1 MDSVLMPAALR
12 IEHVYYSWDSK
23 NYSLEDIDV
32 TIHDNEFTA
41 IIGQNGAGKSTLL
54 KNISGL
60 LRPSG
65 GSIYIRGKNAREMTV
80 PQIAAEIGFVMQN
93 PDRQLFSAT
102 VYDEVSFA
110 LKNTGLAE
118 REIRRRTEESLETV
132 GLSGQ
137 RDVFPPALG
146 RGDRTKTII
155 AAVLAMGSNIII
167 LDEPVAGQDYSGS
180 RRIMDIAAE
189 LREKGRTII
198 IVTHNI
204 AMAAEYARRILVMH
218 EKRIYMDGRPEDIFC
233 RFEELAKAN
242 ILPPPAARLS
252 RELQKELPLERIAM
266 TTEELARMLI
276 SLKRK
281 QAAIPIGRM

>member
-1 MDSVLMPAALR
+1 MDSLLTPAALR
-12 IEHVYYSWDSK
+12 IEHVYYSWDSQ

-54 KNISGL
+54 KNITGL
-60 LRPSG
+60 LRPSR

-80 PQIAAEIGFVMQN
+80 PQIAAETGFVMQN

-110 LKNTGLAE
+110 LKNVGLAE

-137 RDVFPPALG
+137 RDAFPPALG
-146 RGDRTKTII
+146 RGDRTKTVI
-155 AAVLAMGSNIII
+155 AAVLAMGSKIII

-218 EKRIYMDGRPEDIFC
+218 EKRIYMDGRPEAVFC

-242 ILPPPAARLS
+242 ILPPPVARLS

-276 SLKRK
+276 NLKKK
-281 QAAIPIGRM
+281 QAGGT